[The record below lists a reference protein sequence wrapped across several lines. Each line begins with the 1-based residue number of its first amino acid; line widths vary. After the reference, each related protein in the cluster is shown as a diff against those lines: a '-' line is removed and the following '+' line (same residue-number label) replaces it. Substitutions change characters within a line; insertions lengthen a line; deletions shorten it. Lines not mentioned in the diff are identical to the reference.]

1 MVQGPS
7 AITFSAA
14 LDEETISHLHDV
26 CLVYC
31 CHLVSPILMSILE
44 GILSY
49 ASTCNPG
56 DNLQHEQVNQA
67 CSAVNQLHTDSW
79 PVEKQRIRHCQNIP
93 KSESRP
99 SMTQQLQEQPHAPDR
114 CILLLCSL

>member
-1 MVQGPS
+1 MLQGAS

-14 LDEETISHLHDV
+14 FDEETISHLHDV

-49 ASTCNPG
+49 TSTGHPG
-56 DNLQHEQVNQA
+56 DDLQHKQIYQTDSADIKHAAQHEQMRFCGKN
-67 CSAVNQLHTDSW
+67 
-79 PVEKQRIRHCQNIP
+79 E
-93 KSESRP
+93 
-99 SMTQQLQEQPHAPDR
+99 
-114 CILLLCSL
+114 